1 MATIYTFV
9 VSFRLPKSR
18 SIAFILFFC
27 SSKKINE
34 RKFLSVIPMG
44 PSLFKSL
51 KRRHLEMSLGKN
63 EG

>member
-9 VSFRLPKSR
+9 VSFPLTQVEKHSFH
-18 SIAFILFFC
+18 FIFL
-27 SSKKINE
+27 

-51 KRRHLEMSLGKN
+51 RRRHLEMSLGKN

>member
-9 VSFRLPKSR
+9 VSFRLPKSH
-18 SIAFILFFC
+18 SFHFIFLQF
-27 SSKKINE
+27 KQKINE

-44 PSLFKSL
+44 PSLLKSL
-51 KRRHLEMSLGKN
+51 RRRHLEMSLGKN